1 MKNISNEVLKK
12 IKDNNI
18 KPKPRWYFIT
28 KNYFIWSIF
37 GISIILGS
45 FAFSMIIFIIN
56 QLDWA
61 IYHYIGESFL
71 KTVFISL
78 PYLWLIF
85 LILFT
90 GVAYY
95 NFIHTKRGYRF
106 KFISILLI
114 SLVISI
120 TLGTG
125 LYFNG
130 FSERLENVFSEKI
143 PYYNRLVY
151 SCEEQWMRPERG
163 LLAGTIT
170 ETGLPE
176 NSFILKD
183 LNNNQWKIEASKAIW
198 KGKLTP
204 ATGLKIKL
212 IGKVINNNNFKA
224 MEIRPWQQGQRK
236 FMMEGNR

>member
-1 MKNISNEVLKK
+1 MNNISNQVLKQ
-12 IKDNNI
+12 IKENKI
-18 KPKPRWYFIT
+18 KPKPRWYFLT
-28 KNYFIWSIF
+28 KNYFIWSMF

-45 FAFSMIIFIIN
+45 LAFSIVLFIIK
-56 QLDWA
+56 QLDWD
-61 IYHYIGESFL
+61 IYHYIGDSFL

-85 LILFT
+85 LTLFI

-114 SLVISI
+114 SLIISV
-120 TLGTG
+120 TLGTILYSNG
-125 LYFNG
+125 L
-130 FSERLENVFSEKI
+130 SENLENIFSEKI

-151 SCEEQWMRPERG
+151 TCEKQWMQPERG
-163 LLAGTIT
+163 LLAGTII
-170 ETGLPE
+170 ETGLPD
-176 NSFILKD
+176 NNFILTD
-183 LNNNQWKIEASKAIW
+183 LDNNRWKIQAGKAIW

-212 IGKVINNNNFKA
+212 IGKLMGDNNFKA
-224 MEIRPWQQGQRK
+224 VEIRPWQGQGTFMKGKK
-236 FMMEGNR
+236 F

>member
-18 KPKPRWYFIT
+18 KPKPLWYFIT
-28 KNYFIWSIF
+28 KNYFIWSVF

-45 FAFSMIIFIIN
+45 FAFSMFLFIIK
-56 QLDWA
+56 QLDWD
-61 IYHYIGESFL
+61 IYYYMGDNFL
-71 KTVFISL
+71 KTVFVSL

-90 GVAYY
+90 GIAYY

-106 KFISILLI
+106 KFISILLM
-114 SLVISI
+114 SLIISI
-120 TLGTG
+120 ILGTG

-151 SCEEQWMRPERG
+151 SCEEQWMQPERG
-163 LLAGTIT
+163 LLAGTII

-176 NSFILKD
+176 NNFILMD
-183 LNNNQWKIEASKAIW
+183 LDNNRWKIEADKVIW
-198 KGKLTP
+198 KGKITP
-204 ATGLKIKL
+204 VIGLKIKL
-212 IGKVINNNNFKA
+212 MGKLMDGNHFKA
-224 MEIRPWQQGQRK
+224 MEIRPWQKGQRR
-236 FMMEGNR
+236 FMTGGN

>member
-1 MKNISNEVLKK
+1 MKNISNKVLKK
-12 IKDNNI
+12 IKNNNI

-45 FAFSMIIFIIN
+45 FAFSMVLFIIK
-56 QLDWA
+56 QLDWD

-71 KTVFISL
+71 KTVFVSL

-85 LILFT
+85 LIIFT

-106 KFISILLI
+106 KFVSILLI

-125 LYFNG
+125 IYFNG

-151 SCEEQWMRPERG
+151 SCEEQWMQPKRG
-163 LLAGTIT
+163 RDLKN
-170 ETGLPE
+170 
-176 NSFILKD
+176 NS
-183 LNNNQWKIEASKAIW
+183 WKIEAGKVIW
-198 KGKLTP
+198 KGKITP

-212 IGKVINNNNFKA
+212 IGKIINDNNFEV
-224 MEIRPWQQGQRK
+224 MEIRPWQQGQGK
-236 FMMEGNR
+236 FMMEGEDRFLNH